1 VKHLPVRSVP
11 AEFNVATPPPH
22 THTHS
27 QTLLGG
33 WMNMRNPG

>member
-11 AEFNVATPPPH
+11 AEFNVATPPH